1 VRRKRKAAQP
11 VRLAVLLGGVSTL
24 AVFFG
29 PVGVAHGGRAL
40 RRHSR
45 SHTRVQAHPV
55 PPDPLATPAI
65 RRYLAGRDGSV
76 SVAVEDLADPIGYL
90 EWDYNPNARYQT
102 ASIVKADILETL
114 LHRYRGPLTGSA
126 AAIATDMIEDSDN
139 DDATDLWNLA
149 DGASGVAAYNQ
160 IAGITRTSP
169 NVAGYWGETLT
180 TATDQVKLLAQLALP
195 SNVLTTAARR
205 YQLDLMEHIDP
216 GQDWGVSGGVP
227 HGVSVAL
234 KNGWL
239 PLSSDSDWE
248 VNSIGRVNG
257 DGRWYLIAVLTA
269 HDPGEEYGIDTIEH
283 VSALIYQDLKP

>member
-1 VRRKRKAAQP
+1 VRWTPRAARP
-11 VRLAVLLGGVSTL
+11 IRLAALLGGVSTL
-24 AVFFG
+24 AVLLG
-29 PVGVAHGGRAL
+29 PVGVAQGGRAV
-40 RRHSR
+40 RRYARLHAQAR
-45 SHTRVQAHPV
+45 AHPV
-55 PPDPLATPAI
+55 PADPLATPAI

-90 EWDYNPNARYQT
+90 EWDYNPDARYQT

-126 AAIATDMIEDSDN
+126 ADIATGMIEDSDN

-160 IAGITRTSP
+160 IAGIDRTSP
-169 NVAGYWGETLT
+169 NLAWGETLT
-180 TATDQVKLLAQLALP
+180 TASDQVKLLAQLALP

-216 GQDWGVSGGVP
+216 GQDWGVTGGVP

-283 VSALIYQDLKP
+283 VSALIFQDLKPQ